1 MKAITTA
8 VAVASCVASCPIYAA
23 PAIEKASDQAES
35 VIYSTWNWRA
45 PLMIAREGNRVREQ
59 GFSASYS
66 LAMSSRSS
74 LFGYVGMP
82 GEPALGPP
90 VSYMRRLSGV
100 DNPESGRASHWL
112 DASGQASRV
121 FTVGY
126 AWHTL
131 KLEGS
136 AFSGQVRDDGSPSDK
151 YALRLDSTSTRL
163 SYNPSPNWSFQ
174 FSRGTLSNLDQLA
187 PDEEVRRATLSAT
200 YNRALNNGNWQST
213 IAWGRNARKSREPAM
228 GYLIESTLRFNG
240 PHAVF
245 GRLEQVASGELVA
258 ESGAAM
264 NRTFKMNKLT
274 FGYFHEGGG
283 RGAVKVDTGAFV
295 SRYVVPP
302 SASPVYGS
310 EPAAFMVFVRL
321 RLQ

>member
-1 MKAITTA
+1 MKAITIA
-8 VAVASCVASCPIYAA
+8 VAVASCVASFRIYAG
-23 PAIEKASDQAES
+23 PAMAKTSDQAES
-35 VIYSTWNWRA
+35 AIYSEWNWRA
-45 PLMIAREGNRVREQ
+45 PLMAGSEGNRVREQ
-59 GFSASYS
+59 GFSASYG
-66 LAMSSRSS
+66 LAMNSRSS
-74 LFGYVGMP
+74 WFGYVGGA
-82 GEPALGPP
+82 GEPTLGPP

-100 DNPESGRASHWL
+100 DNPDSGRASHWL
-112 DASGQASRV
+112 DASGQVSRV

-136 AFSGQVRDDGSPSDK
+136 AFSGQGRDNGLPFDK
-151 YALRLDSTSTRL
+151 YGLRLDSTSTRL

-174 FSRGTLSNLDQLA
+174 FSRGTLSNLDQLT
-187 PDEEVRRATLSAT
+187 PDEDIRRATLSAT
-200 YNRALNNGNWQST
+200 YNRTLDNGNWEST
-213 IAWGRNARKSREPAM
+213 IAWGRNARKSREPTM
-228 GYLIESTLRFNG
+228 GYLLESTLRFNSQ
-240 PHAVF
+240 HAVF

-274 FGYFHEGGG
+274 FGYFHESGV
-283 RGAVKVDTGAFV
+283 GAVKLDTGAFV
-295 SRYVVPP
+295 SRYIVPP